1 MHTSPRSLHSTPSQ
15 PPCAHPTVWQ
25 QLPDPQ
31 RRQCHELLTQLLAQV
46 IHGESIQERS
56 HEHQD

>member
-1 MHTSPRSLHSTPSQ
+1 MHTSSRSPHPPPSQ
-15 PPCAHPTVWQ
+15 PPCVHPAVWQ
-25 QLPDPQ
+25 QLPDSQ

-46 IHGESIQERS
+46 IHGESSQERS

>member
-1 MHTSPRSLHSTPSQ
+1 MHISPRSLPPTPSQ
-15 PPCAHPTVWQ
+15 LPCAHPTVWQ

-46 IHGESIQERS
+46 IHGESSQERS
-56 HEHQD
+56 HEQQD